1 MSTTTDVE
9 LLRSEEAAELLER
22 ETDPVTRALL
32 NNANYWLVRKFVAE
46 KNRPVADLDYRYL
59 LELLRD
65 IFSEHEVIGRLLNGE
80 RVGAFFEEDDA
91 TTKPEDSLQSVSPA
105 RSR

>member
-1 MSTTTDVE
+1 MRT
-9 LLRSEEAAELLER
+9 RPNCIER

-32 NNANYWLVRKFVAE
+32 NNANSWLVRKFVAE

-65 IFSEHEVIGRLLNGE
+65 IFSEHEVLGRLLNGE

-91 TTKPEDSLQSVSPA
+91 TTKPDEPLQSASHSR
-105 RSR
+105 RS